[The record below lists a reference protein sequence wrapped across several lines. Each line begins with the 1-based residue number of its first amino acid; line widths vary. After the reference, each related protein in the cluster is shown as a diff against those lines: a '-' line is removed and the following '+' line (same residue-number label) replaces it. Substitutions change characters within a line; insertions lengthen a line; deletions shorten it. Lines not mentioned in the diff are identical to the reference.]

1 MDERY
6 HDQAREL
13 TERRTAEA
21 IQAVRN
27 RPIEKPL
34 DINGV
39 RLCLDCRELVGAARL
54 NANPQA
60 VRCVECQTDHDRRR
74 R

>member
-21 IQAVRN
+21 VSAVRN
-27 RPIEKPL
+27 RAVEAPL
-34 DINGV
+34 EVAGV
-39 RLCLDCRELVGAARL
+39 RLCLDCRDPVGVARL
-54 NANPQA
+54 QANPHA
-60 VRCVECQTDHDRRR
+60 VRCIDCQTDHDRRA
-74 R
+74 

>member
-21 IQAVRN
+21 VRAVRN
-27 RPIEKPL
+27 RPIEAPL
-34 DINGV
+34 EVEGERV
-39 RLCLDCRELVGAARL
+39 CLDCREPIAIARL
-54 NANPQA
+54 NANPPA
-60 VRCVECQTDHDRRR
+60 VRCIDCQTDHERRSK
-74 R
+74 